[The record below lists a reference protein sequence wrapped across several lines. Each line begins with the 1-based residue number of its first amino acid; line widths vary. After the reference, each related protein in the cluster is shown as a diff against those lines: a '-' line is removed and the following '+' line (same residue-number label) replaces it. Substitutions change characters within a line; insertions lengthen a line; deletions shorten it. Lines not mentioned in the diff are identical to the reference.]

1 MKRLISSIII
11 IFGLLLFLSAYTV
24 TETERAVVIRFG
36 KPVGNTI
43 EEAGLRFKIPI
54 IDKVRY
60 FEKRLL
66 DYDAEPKEL
75 ITKDKKNLVIDNY
88 ARWRIVD
95 PLLFLQTVQD
105 ERGAQA
111 RLDDIIYSEVRER
124 LGQYTLL
131 EIISL
136 KRSEIMDIVTEES
149 HEKVEKFGIDIVD
162 VRIKRADLPKQNEEN
177 VYKRMEAE
185 RHQQAKKYRA
195 EGQEKALEIISDAER
210 EKTILLAKAYEES
223 ENVKGDGDATALK
236 IYADAYNRDPEF
248 YKFTRTLS
256 AYNTILKGS
265 GKSKIIL
272 STDSEL
278 WRYLNSIDESK

>member
-1 MKRLISSIII
+1 MKKLISFILILIVMIVMSS
-11 IFGLLLFLSAYTV
+11 LYTV
-24 TETERAVVIRFG
+24 TEMERAVVIRLG
-36 KPVGNTI
+36 KPVGAPI
-43 EEAGLRFKIPI
+43 ETSGLKVKVPF
-54 IDKVRY
+54 IDKVV
-60 FEKRLL
+60 FFDKRLL
-66 DYDAEPKEL
+66 EYDAEPKEL

-111 RLDDIIYSEVRER
+111 RLDDIIYSEIRER

-136 KRSEIMDIVTEES
+136 KRDEIMDIVTRES
-149 HEKVEKFGIDIVD
+149 NEKVKKLGIELMDA
-162 VRIKRADLPKQNEEN
+162 RIKRADLPKQNEEN
-177 VYKRMEAE
+177 VYQRMEAE

-195 EGQEKALEIISDAER
+195 EGQEKSLEIISGAEKD
-210 EKTILLAKAYEES
+210 KTIILAEAYEKAEII
-223 ENVKGDGDATALK
+223 KGEGDAIALK

-248 YKFTRTLS
+248 YKFTRTLAVYDEIFGGDS
-256 AYNTILKGS
+256 QT
-265 GKSKIIL
+265 KIIL

-278 WRYLNSIDESK
+278 WRYLNSVE

>member
-1 MKRLISSIII
+1 MKKVISSILILVVVV
-11 IFGLLLFLSAYTV
+11 GYTSLFTV
-24 TETERAVVIRFG
+24 TEMERAVVIRLG
-36 KPVGNTI
+36 KPVGDPI
-43 EEAGLRFKIPI
+43 ETSGLKVKVPF
-54 IDKVRY
+54 IDRVEY
-60 FEKRLL
+60 FDKRLL
-66 DYDAEPKEL
+66 EYDSEPKEL
-75 ITKDKKNLVIDNY
+75 ITKDKKNIVIDNY

-95 PLLFLQTVQD
+95 PLLFLQAVHD

-131 EIISL
+131 EIISI
-136 KRSEIMDIVTEES
+136 KRSEIMEIVTQES
-149 HEKVEKFGIDIVD
+149 AEKVRKLGIELVD

-195 EGQEKALEIISDAER
+195 EGQEKSLEIVSEAEKDKTIILAEAYEKAER
-210 EKTILLAKAYEES
+210 IKGE
-223 ENVKGDGDATALK
+223 GDGAAVR

-248 YKFTRTLS
+248 YRFTRTLT
-256 AYNTILKGS
+256 AYDEILGGD
-265 GKSKIIL
+265 GKTRVIL

-278 WRYLNSIDESK
+278 WEYLNRVE

>member
-1 MKRLISSIII
+1 MKRVISFFIVLVAIAAYTS
-11 IFGLLLFLSAYTV
+11 LYTV
-24 TETERAVVIRFG
+24 TEMERAVVIRLG
-36 KPVGNTI
+36 RPVGEPI
-43 EEAGLRFKIPI
+43 ETSGLKFKLPFV
-54 IDKVRY
+54 DKVEY
-60 FEKRLL
+60 FDKRLL
-66 DYDAEPKEL
+66 EYDSEPKEL
-75 ITKDKKNLVIDNY
+75 ITKDKKNIVIDNY
-88 ARWRIVD
+88 ARWKIVD
-95 PLLFLQTVQD
+95 PLLFLQAVQD

-136 KRSEIMDIVTEES
+136 KRDEIMEIVTRES
-149 HEKVEKFGIDIVD
+149 GEKVKKLGIEIMD

-195 EGQEKALEIISDAER
+195 EGQEKSLEIISQAEK
-210 EKTILLAKAYEES
+210 EKTIILAEAYEQS
-223 ENVKGDGDATALK
+223 ETIKGEGDAEALR

-256 AYNTILKGS
+256 AYDEIFRGRGQT
-265 GKSKIIL
+265 KIIL

-278 WRYLNSIDESK
+278 LKYLNKVD

>member
-1 MKRLISSIII
+1 MKRVIS
-11 IFGLLLFLSAYTV
+11 FFLLLAVVVAYSSLYTV
-24 TETERAVVIRFG
+24 TELERAVVIRLG
-36 KPVGNTI
+36 KPVGEPI
-43 EEAGLRFKIPI
+43 ETSGLKFKVPFV
-54 IDKVRY
+54 DRVV
-60 FEKRLL
+60 FFDKRLL
-66 DYDAEPKEL
+66 EYDSEPKEL

-136 KRSEIMDIVTEES
+136 KRDEIMEIVTLESNEKVKKLGIEIMDA
-149 HEKVEKFGIDIVD
+149 
-162 VRIKRADLPKQNEEN
+162 RIKRADLPKQNEEN
-177 VYKRMEAE
+177 VYQRMEAE

-195 EGQEKALEIISDAER
+195 EGQEKSLEIISEAEKD
-210 EKTILLAKAYEES
+210 KTIILAEAYETS
-223 ENVKGDGDATALK
+223 QTIKGEGDATALK

-248 YKFTRTLS
+248 YKFTRTLA
-256 AYNTILKGS
+256 AYDEIFAGNSQT
-265 GKSKIIL
+265 KIIL

-278 WRYLNSIDESK
+278 WKYLNSAE

>member
-1 MKRLISSIII
+1 MKKVISSILILVAI
-11 IFGLLLFLSAYTV
+11 VAYTSLFTV
-24 TETERAVVIRFG
+24 TEMERAVVIRLG
-36 KPVGNTI
+36 KPVGDPI
-43 EEAGLRFKIPI
+43 ETSGLKVKVPF
-54 IDKVRY
+54 IDRVEY
-60 FEKRLL
+60 FDKRLL
-66 DYDAEPKEL
+66 EYDSEPKEL
-75 ITKDKKNLVIDNY
+75 ITRDKKNIVIDNY

-95 PLLFLQTVQD
+95 PLLFLQAVHD

-131 EIISL
+131 EIISI
-136 KRSEIMDIVTEES
+136 KRSEIMEIVTLES
-149 HEKVEKFGIDIVD
+149 AEKVRKLGIELVD

-195 EGQEKALEIISDAER
+195 EGQEKSLEIVSEAEKDKTIILAEAYEKAER
-210 EKTILLAKAYEES
+210 IKGE
-223 ENVKGDGDATALK
+223 GDGEAVR

-248 YKFTRTLS
+248 YRFTRTLT
-256 AYNTILKGS
+256 AYDEILGGD
-265 GKSKIIL
+265 GKTKVLL

-278 WRYLNSIDESK
+278 WKYLNKPD

>member
-1 MKRLISSIII
+1 MKRLIS
-11 IFGLLLFLSAYTV
+11 FFLILAVVVAYSSLYTV
-24 TETERAVVIRFG
+24 TELERAVVIRLG
-36 KPVGNTI
+36 KPVGEPI
-43 EEAGLRFKIPI
+43 ETSGLKFKVPFV
-54 IDKVRY
+54 DKVV
-60 FEKRLL
+60 FFDKRLL
-66 DYDAEPKEL
+66 EYDSEPKEL
-75 ITKDKKNLVIDNY
+75 ITKDKKNIVIDNY

-136 KRSEIMDIVTEES
+136 KRDEIMEIVTLESNEKVGKLGIEIMDA
-149 HEKVEKFGIDIVD
+149 
-162 VRIKRADLPKQNEEN
+162 RIKRADLPKQNEEN

-195 EGQEKALEIISDAER
+195 EGQEKSLEIISEAEKD
-210 EKTILLAKAYEES
+210 KTIILAEAYETS
-223 ENVKGDGDATALK
+223 QTIKGEGDAIALK
-236 IYADAYNRDPEF
+236 TYADAYNRDPEF
-248 YKFTRTLS
+248 YKFTRTLA
-256 AYNTILKGS
+256 AYDEIFAGNSQT
-265 GKSKIIL
+265 KIIL

-278 WRYLNSIDESK
+278 WKYLNSVE